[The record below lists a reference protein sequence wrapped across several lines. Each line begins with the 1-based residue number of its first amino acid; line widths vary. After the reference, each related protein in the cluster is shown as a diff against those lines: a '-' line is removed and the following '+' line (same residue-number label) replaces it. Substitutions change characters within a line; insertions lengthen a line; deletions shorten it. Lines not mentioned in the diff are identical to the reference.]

1 MRGLHISSYFSI
13 TVGVGYIMGF
23 LDRFFARKK
32 VVQDFKLV
40 PKHIAVIPDGNGRW
54 AKKRGLPRSVGHREG
69 SMTLKKVV
77 IYCSNIGVKHL
88 TVYAFSTENWKRPQG
103 EVDALMNLLLEFLRN
118 AEKELEGSNVRIKV
132 IGDVAGLPTAL
143 QIEIDRVEK
152 LTKVNSGLCLNIA
165 LNYGS
170 RCELLNAVKDIAKKV
185 KENKLSLDEIDEKR
199 FESFL
204 YTKGIPEPDLLI
216 RTSGEQRISNYLLWQ
231 CAYTEFWF
239 TNELWPDIRES
250 HIAEAIKA
258 YERRNR
264 RYGGVE

>member
-1 MRGLHISSYFSI
+1 
-13 TVGVGYIMGF
+13 MGF
-23 LDRFFARKK
+23 FNKIFPQKK
-32 VVQDFKLV
+32 LENDFQCI
-40 PKHIAVIPDGNGRW
+40 PQHIAVIPDGNGRW
-54 AKKRGLPRSVGHREG
+54 AKKRGLPRNVGHREG

-88 TVYAFSTENWKRPQG
+88 TVYAFSTENWKRPQS

-118 AEKELEGSNVRIKV
+118 AERELDGSNVRIKV
-132 IGDVAGLPTAL
+132 IGDINGLPEEL
-143 QIEIDRVEK
+143 QNEIERVEK
-152 LTKVNSGLCLNIA
+152 FTSVNNGLNLNIA

-170 RCELLNAVKDIAKKV
+170 RFEILYAIKNIAKEIKDG
-185 KENKLSLDEIDEKR
+185 KLSINDIDEKQM
-199 FESFL
+199 EQHL

-239 TNELWPDIRES
+239 TETLWPDFNES

-258 YERRNR
+258 FEKRNR
-264 RYGGVE
+264 RYGGIQN